1 MTSPP
6 PDGLRGA
13 DVWRRASDCARR
25 VAVDR
30 FLAAWVV
37 GWGLACLP
45 ANDVEAMSVSGEV
58 STPPAAAMSGSS
70 DVVVKVRETV
80 DRWMKRRVDIFVHM
94 DSLRN
99 GSPWE
104 PSRFVD
110 GAHRS
115 ELRAHTQALRADL
128 ASLGAAADEFLGS
141 LADMASTQDG
151 VVRQE
156 LERRVMNPARAIIVV
171 EKHYVALEL
180 ERLALVDE
188 LIELSGTKAPRWNT
202 ATGAFAFEGGAAMRY
217 NGIVRRSD
225 ALGKQIDDVWHEMH
239 VVFDEFV
246 ARIHSASA
254 AIGP

>member
-1 MTSPP
+1 MTSRLW
-6 PDGLRGA
+6 DGLRGA
-13 DVWRRASDCARR
+13 DVWRRALDCARR
-25 VAVDR
+25 VAVGR
-30 FLAAWVV
+30 FLTAWVV

-45 ANDVEAMSVSGEV
+45 VGDVEAVSVSAEVPAPHAADMSV
-58 STPPAAAMSGSS
+58 SS
-70 DVVVKVRETV
+70 DVVVKVREAV
-80 DRWMKRRVDIFVHM
+80 DRWMTRRVDLFVHM

-110 GAHRS
+110 EAHRS
-115 ELRAHTQALRADL
+115 ALRAHTQALRSDL

-141 LADMASTQDG
+141 LTAMASTQNG
-151 VVRQE
+151 AVRQG

-171 EKHYVALEL
+171 EKRYVALEL

-188 LIELSGTKAPRWNT
+188 LVELSGTKAPRWNT

-225 ALGKQIDDVWHEMH
+225 ALGKQIDDAWHEMH

-246 ARIHSASA
+246 AKIHSASGA
-254 AIGP
+254 TVP

>member
-1 MTSPP
+1 MTLRPP
-6 PDGLRGA
+6 GGLRGA
-13 DVWRRASDCARR
+13 DMWRRASDCARR
-25 VAVDR
+25 VGMGR

-45 ANDVEAMSVSGEV
+45 AGDVEAVGVSAEVPAPHAADMSV
-58 STPPAAAMSGSS
+58 SS

-80 DRWMKRRVDIFVHM
+80 DRWMTRRVDLFVHM

-110 GAHRS
+110 EARRS
-115 ELRAHTQALRADL
+115 ELRAHTRALRADL

-141 LADMASTQDG
+141 LTDMASTQDEA
-151 VVRQE
+151 VRQG

-171 EKHYVALEL
+171 EKRYVALEL

-188 LIELSGTKAPRWNT
+188 LVELSGTKAPRWNT

-217 NGIVRRSD
+217 HGIVRRSD
-225 ALGKQIDDVWHEMH
+225 ALGKRIDDAWHEMH
-239 VVFDEFV
+239 VVFDDFV
-246 ARIHSASA
+246 ARIHSVSA